1 MANTLEI
8 GLAPGGFAAEVA
20 DAPTVSVLMAVY
32 ARENPTYL
40 RQALASLFAQT
51 YLPLEI
57 VVVEDG
63 PLTEALDAELEDAR
77 RRSPVPLR
85 TLMLPENRG
94 LGEALREGVL
104 ACRGTYVA
112 RMDADDVALPHR
124 FADQMAYLHAHP
136 DVALLGAW
144 IEEFHDQPGDT
155 GQVRRVPAD
164 EADIRRFARLR
175 NPFNHMT
182 VVFRR
187 EEALRVGNYL
197 PFYLLED
204 YYLWYRF
211 LKAGLPTGN
220 LPEALVYARVGNG
233 MVGRRRGYQ
242 YLRSELRFIGM
253 MRREG
258 FIGWGTFG
266 LSVTIKFLARILP
279 TGLLQWVYAR
289 LRNDEHRY
297 RD

>member
-1 MANTLEI
+1 
-8 GLAPGGFAAEVA
+8 
-20 DAPTVSVLMAVY
+20 MAVY
-32 ARENPTYL
+32 ARENPLFL
-40 RQALASLFAQT
+40 RQALDSLFAQT
-51 YLPLEI
+51 LLPLEI

-63 PLTEALDAELEDAR
+63 PLTEALDRELEDAR

-85 TLMLPENRG
+85 TLALPENRG

-104 ACRGTYVA
+104 ACLGTYIA

-124 FADQMAYLHAHP
+124 FADQMAYLQTHP
-136 DVALLGAW
+136 NVALLGAW
-144 IEEFHDQPGDT
+144 IEEFHDRPGDT
-155 GQVRRVPAD
+155 GRVRRVPATND
-164 EADIRRFARLR
+164 AIRRFARLR

-187 EEALRVGNYL
+187 DQALRVGNYR

-204 YYLWYRF
+204 YHLWYRF

-220 LPEALVYARVGNG
+220 LPEALVHARVGNG
-233 MVGRRRGYQ
+233 MVARRRGYP

-258 FIGWGTFG
+258 FIGWSTFG
-266 LSVTIKFLARILP
+266 LSVILKFLARILP
-279 TGLLQWVYAR
+279 TGLLQRVYVH
-289 LRNDEHRY
+289 LRQDEHHY
-297 RD
+297 TG

>member
-1 MANTLEI
+1 MPDTL
-8 GLAPGGFAAEVA
+8 
-20 DAPTVSVLMAVY
+20 SVLMAVY
-32 ARENPTYL
+32 ARENPLFL
-40 RQALASLFAQT
+40 RQALTSLFVQT
-51 YLPLEI
+51 RLPLEI

-63 PLTEALDAELEDAR
+63 PLTEALDQELANAR

-85 TLMLPENRG
+85 TLTLPENRG
-94 LGEALREGVL
+94 LGEALRAGVL
-104 ACRGTYVA
+104 ACRGTYIA

-124 FADQMAYLHAHP
+124 FAEQLAYLHDHP
-136 DVALLGAW
+136 GVALLGTW
-144 IEEFHDQPGDT
+144 IEEFHDRPGDV
-155 GQVRRVPAD
+155 GRVRRVPTTND
-164 EADIRRFARLR
+164 EIRRFARLR

-187 EEALRVGNYL
+187 DEALRVGNYS

-211 LKAGLPTGN
+211 LKANLPTGN

-233 MVGRRRGYQ
+233 MVARRRGYP

-266 LSVTIKFLARILP
+266 LSVTVRFLARILP
-279 TGLLQWVYAR
+279 SGWLQKVYAR
-289 LRNDEHRY
+289 LRNDERRY
-297 RD
+297 TA